1 MKPTTILNV
10 LPRESFVSTRSY
22 RNATR
27 TALIASLIMMPC
39 FWSYGAPA
47 IADDDVAPKY
57 QSTLGQIKSL
67 NPHLTQDDPRALP
80 MKVRSLLVGPYNFFR
95 GTADLYYDWCNR
107 HAEDWLRDAS
117 ALVTLHGDVHIG
129 NVGTFLTGRRDTTE
143 LGFGLVDFD
152 EAVRGPFQLDL
163 LRALAALRFA
173 ADERNIDIEDWNK
186 VADDLLAAYAHG
198 AREGVS
204 IKKLAKQN
212 PAVADLLAKARESN
226 HADYVAQFC
235 DPANPTRFRA
245 VRFKKDRPS
254 DLLEPVDAAT
264 REKLVNAFCQY
275 ADQPP
280 QRDSLNLGDKTAR
293 RTAVLDVARW
303 TRLESS
309 GSQGVP
315 KYLVLLNAPAVEPHH
330 PIMIE
335 LKSEP
340 APAAT
345 RAASIGNSVG
355 PTRAQFVAESFRRAL
370 APPPWLVGW
379 TNSDETGFLVRPK
392 NPWNEELSHKD
403 LKKQKHV
410 HESAAILGAVIG
422 AAHGNSL
429 DSPAQREALAKR
441 VDSESAQLAATL
453 VTRSLA
459 IQQDLE
465 HAYENLAADPAAIQQ
480 KKRAEDF
487 IESSARSK

>member
-1 MKPTTILNV
+1 MARKVPLSGNSLNSTTLVHIQ
-10 LPRESFVSTRSY
+10 
-22 RNATR
+22 A
-27 TALIASLIMMPC
+27 
-39 FWSYGAPA
+39 
-47 IADDDVAPKY
+47 
-57 QSTLGQIKSL
+57 L
-67 NPHLTQDDPRALP
+67 NPHLSDSDPRTLP

-95 GTADLYYDWCNR
+95 GTADLYYDWCKV

-129 NVGTFLTGRRDTTE
+129 NVGTFLTGRSDTTE

-163 LRALAALRFA
+163 LRALAAIRFA
-173 ADERNIDIEDWNK
+173 ADERDIDIEDWNEA
-186 VADDLLAAYAHG
+186 ADELLASYVH
-198 AREGVS
+198 GVS
-204 IKKLAKQN
+204 DGISTKKLAKKY
-212 PAVADLLAKARESN
+212 ASVADLLAKTRESN

-235 DPANPTRFRA
+235 DPTNPNRFRT

-254 DLLEPVDAAT
+254 DLMEPVDPAT

-280 QRDSLNLGDKTAR
+280 HRDSLKQGDKTVCRA
-293 RTAVLDVARW
+293 AVLDVARW

-330 PIMIE
+330 SILIE
-335 LKSEP
+335 LKCEP
-340 APAAT
+340 TPAAT
-345 RAASIGNSVG
+345 RASSLGSSVG
-355 PTRAQFVAESFRRAL
+355 PSRAQFVAESFRRAL
-370 APPPWLVGW
+370 APPPWLIGSVQ
-379 TNSDETGFLVRPK
+379 TDETCFLVRPK

-403 LKKQKHV
+403 LTKQKHV
-410 HESAAILGAVIG
+410 IESAAILGTVIG

-429 DSPAQREALAKR
+429 ESPTQRDTLATR
-441 VDSESAQLAATL
+441 VESEKAQLARTL
-453 VTRSLA
+453 VARSLE
-459 IQQDLE
+459 IQKDLQQ
-465 HAYENLAADPAAIQQ
+465 AYENLAADPAAIQQ

>member
-1 MKPTTILNV
+1 MKPSAIIKV
-10 LPRESFVSTRSY
+10 QSHESFVSTRSY
-22 RNATR
+22 RNAAR
-27 TALIASLIMMPC
+27 TTLVASIMMPC
-39 FWSYGAPA
+39 FWTYVAPA
-47 IADDDVAPKY
+47 IADDDVAPKH
-57 QSTLGQIKSL
+57 QSTLDQITSL
-67 NPHLTQDDPRALP
+67 NLHLTLDDPRALP

-95 GTADLYYDWCNR
+95 GTADLYCDWCNR

-117 ALVTLHGDVHIG
+117 SLVTLHGDVHIG
-129 NVGTFLTGRRDTTE
+129 NVGTFLTGQSDSNE

-173 ADERNIDIEDWNK
+173 ADERKIDIKDWNE
-186 VADDLLAAYAHG
+186 VANELLAAYVQ
-198 AREGVS
+198 GVRDGIS
-204 IKKLAKQN
+204 VKKLARQN
-212 PAVADLLAKARESN
+212 NAVADLLAKVRESN

-235 DPANPTRFRA
+235 DPANPNRFRA
-245 VRFKKDRPS
+245 VRSKKDRPS
-254 DLLEPVDAAT
+254 DLMEPLDAAT

-280 QRDSLNLGDKTAR
+280 QRDSLKLGDKKTCRA
-293 RTAVLDVARW
+293 AVLDIARW

-355 PTRAQFVAESFRRAL
+355 PTRAQFVADAFRRAL

-422 AAHGNSL
+422 AAHGNSPE
-429 DSPAQREALAKR
+429 SPAQRETLAKR
-441 VDSESAQLAATL
+441 VDSERTQLAATL

-465 HAYENLAADPAAIQQ
+465 HAFENLAADPAAIQQ

-487 IESSARSK
+487 IEASARSK